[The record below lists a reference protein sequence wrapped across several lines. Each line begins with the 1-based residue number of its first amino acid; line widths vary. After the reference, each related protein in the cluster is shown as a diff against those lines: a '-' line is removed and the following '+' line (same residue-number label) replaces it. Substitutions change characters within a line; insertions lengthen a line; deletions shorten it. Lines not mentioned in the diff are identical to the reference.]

1 MSHELRTPL
10 NAIIGFAQMI
20 AEEQIGPGVS
30 DAYRDYARS
39 ILTGGHHLLGVIN
52 EILDLSK
59 IEAGKMELSEG
70 EVVLAELV
78 KETCDLMGGQFA
90 AKNQRLELDLSCGA
104 LRLNADR
111 QKLLQILMNVIGNA
125 NKFVS
130 PEGSIILSATRA
142 PDGDLVLAI
151 ADNGPG
157 MTPEEMEIAWAPF
170 GRINDSLTTA
180 EGTGLGLPLSRS
192 FAELHGG
199 TLEMESSKGQGTT
212 LRLRLPASRIIGA

>member
-1 MSHELRTPL
+1 
-10 NAIIGFAQMI
+10 
-20 AEEQIGPGVS
+20 VS
-30 DAYRDYARS
+30 AAYRDYARS
-39 ILTGGHHLLGVIN
+39 ILAGGHHLLGVIN

-59 IEAGKMELSEG
+59 IEAGKMELAEG

-78 KETCDLMGGQFA
+78 NEACDLMGGQVA
-90 AKNQRLELDLSCGA
+90 AKNQRLEIDLACGP
-104 LRLNADR
+104 LRLRADR

-125 NKFVS
+125 HKFVG
-130 PEGSIILSATRA
+130 PDGRVALSATRG
-142 PDGDLVLAI
+142 PNGDLVLDV

-170 GRINDSLTTA
+170 GRITDSLTTV

-212 LRLRLPASRIIGA
+212 VRLRLPAARILGA